1 MSFEFRDHLVG
12 MSPVLVLR
20 PIAGVAEGLAAARI
34 LASVWLF
41 PCMGPQMR
49 LQVLQ
54 PRVRLETS
62 LEL

>member
-1 MSFEFRDHLVG
+1 M
-12 MSPVLVLR
+12 LR

-41 PCMGPQMR
+41 PCMGPEMR
-49 LQVLQ
+49 RQVLQ
-54 PRVRLETS
+54 ARVRLEAS